1 MIKDTDTKN
10 AIERLKEKQQ
20 KKLIDLS
27 EFPRENPNPVF
38 RVSNDI
44 EIMYAN
50 APAKTI
56 LQKLGIKGKK
66 IPKKLIDSLV
76 SSIKKKNNNL
86 MALEFE
92 IGSSVYELSIVKV
105 KDKDYFNIY
114 GTEITERKK
123 EEKSIQKT
131 EKKEILLIER
141 NYIARELHDTVTQTL
156 FSANLIAEVLPKL
169 WKKDPASVINRLD
182 EIRMLN
188 NVALT
193 EMRALLFDLRP
204 YSFKNEDLG
213 QHLKE
218 LVKSIRIKTKIPI
231 SLEIVKRY
239 RYPHRV
245 ELSFYRIAQEAL
257 NNIAKH
263 SSASKAELVLKSLS
277 GKITMNISDNGVG
290 FDNRDNSSE
299 NLGLIIM
306 QERAKMIGASFEIK
320 SSPGK
325 GTRILVTYNNI
336 KSSVNKHGRK
346 K

>member
-1 MIKDTDTKN
+1 MIKDIDTKN
-10 AIERLKEKQQ
+10 AIERLKEKKQ
-20 KKLIDLS
+20 KEIIDLS
-27 EFPRENPNPVF
+27 GFPQKNPNPVF

-44 EIMYAN
+44 AIMYAN
-50 APAKTI
+50 EPAKII
-56 LQKLGIKGKK
+56 LDKLEIKGKK

-76 SSIKKKNNNL
+76 SSIKKKDDNL
-86 MALEFE
+86 MALVVE
-92 IGSSVYELSIVKV
+92 IDSSVYEFSIV

-114 GTEITERKK
+114 GVDITDRLK
-123 EEKSIQKT
+123 EEKT
-131 EKKEILLIER
+131 REKMDKKSILLNER

-156 FSANLIAEVLPKL
+156 FSANLIAEVLPRL
-169 WKKDPASVINRLD
+169 WKKDPASVISRLD

-218 LVKSIRIKTKIPI
+218 LVESIRIKTKIPI
-231 SLEIVKRY
+231 SLKIVKRY
-239 RYPHRV
+239 RYPHKV

-263 SSASKAELVLKSLS
+263 SSARKAELALKSLS
-277 GKITMNISDNGVG
+277 SKITLNISDNGVG

-306 QERAKMIGASFEIK
+306 QERANMIGASFEIE

-336 KSSVNKHGRK
+336 KNNMSKHGRK